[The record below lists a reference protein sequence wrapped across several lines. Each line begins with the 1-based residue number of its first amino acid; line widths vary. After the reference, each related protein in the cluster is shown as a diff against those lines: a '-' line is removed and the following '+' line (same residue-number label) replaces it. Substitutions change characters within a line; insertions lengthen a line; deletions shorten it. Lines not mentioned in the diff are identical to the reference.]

1 MLSIIKPLIVNITI
15 IFSLT
20 FNANLFFPFNNKT
33 PITYKQKI
41 IYGLISAFA
50 GTLCMFYPI
59 ESLGET
65 NFDFRMIAII
75 ISTLYGGFLPGL
87 ICLVFVVLVRSIIGG
102 HYVLIGIIVSV
113 IPFIV
118 TLLLRR
124 YFHRSIN
131 KLTVGTVI
139 VASYCFFYV
148 IILYYT
154 VDFLNITFYLAYFIA
169 FLATYYALIFII
181 EKLIIANQEFKETVY
196 LDKLSM
202 ISQMAASIAH
212 EIRNPITT
220 VRGFIQFLHRD
231 TSDEKLKQFAPLIL
245 EELDRTNK
253 IITNYL
259 KLTKPSDT
267 DLSKVEV
274 DTVLMD
280 SIELLR
286 PLGMYD
292 NVTILYQ
299 GSGTHYVYADEHHLK
314 QALLNVI
321 KNGIEAIESGGY
333 VKVTKRP
340 GDEKNTV
347 AIEIEDNGKGM
358 SQTQLE
364 TIGLPY
370 FTTKSKG
377 TGLGSMITNRLI
389 RDMNGKV
396 EYESKLNKG
405 TKVLIILPT
414 IEISK

>member
-33 PITYKQKI
+33 PITYKQQL

-50 GTLCMFYPI
+50 GILCMFYPI
-59 ESLGET
+59 ESLGDT
-65 NFDFRMIAII
+65 NFDFRMIPIM
-75 ISTLYGGFLPGL
+75 ISTLYGGYLSGFV
-87 ICLVFVVLVRSIIGG
+87 CLVLVVIVRSVIGG
-102 HYVLIGIIVSV
+102 DYALIGIIVSV
-113 IPFIV
+113 LPFIV
-118 TLLLRR
+118 AILLRGF
-124 YFHRSIN
+124 YHKSI
-131 KLTVGTVI
+131 KKMAASAVV
-139 VASYCFFYV
+139 VAIYCLFYV
-148 IILYYT
+148 IILYYK
-154 VDFLNITFYLAYFIA
+154 VDFLNVSFYLAYFTA
-169 FLATYYALIFII
+169 FLATYFALIYII
-181 EKLIIANQEFKETVY
+181 EKLIIANQQFKETVY

-220 VRGFIQFLHRD
+220 VRGFIQFLHKD
-231 TSDEKLKQFAPLIL
+231 TNDEKLKQFAPLIL

-259 KLTKPSDT
+259 KLTKPSET
-267 DLSKVEV
+267 DFSKVEI
-274 DTVLMD
+274 DTVIKD

-299 GSGTHYVYADEHHLK
+299 GSGNHYVYADEHHLK

-321 KNGIEAIESGGY
+321 KNGIEAIEHGGY

-340 GDEKNTV
+340 GDDKNTV

-358 SQTQLE
+358 NQTQLE

-414 IEISK
+414 IEMK

>member
-33 PITYKQKI
+33 PITYKQQL

-50 GTLCMFYPI
+50 GILCMFYPI
-59 ESLGET
+59 ESLGDT
-65 NFDFRMIAII
+65 NFDFRMIPIM
-75 ISTLYGGFLPGL
+75 ISTLYGGYLSGFV
-87 ICLVFVVLVRSIIGG
+87 CLVLVVIVRSIIGG
-102 HYVLIGIIVSV
+102 DYVLIGIIVSV
-113 IPFIV
+113 LPFLV
-118 TLLLRR
+118 AVLLKGF
-124 YFHRSIN
+124 YHRSS
-131 KLTVGTVI
+131 KKMATGAVV
-139 VASYCFFYV
+139 VAIYCLFYV
-148 IILYYT
+148 IILYHT
-154 VDFLNITFYLAYFIA
+154 VDFLNVSFYLAYFTA
-169 FLATYYALIFII
+169 FLATYFALIFII
-181 EKLIIANQEFKETVY
+181 EKLIIANQQFKETVY
-196 LDKLSM
+196 SDKLSM

-220 VRGFIQFLHRD
+220 VRGFIQFLHKD
-231 TSDEKLKQFAPLIL
+231 TNDEKLKQFAPLIL

-267 DLSKVEV
+267 DFSKVEI
-274 DTVLMD
+274 DTVIKD

-299 GSGTHYVYADEHHLK
+299 GSGNHYVYADEHHLK

-321 KNGIEAIESGGY
+321 KNGIEAIENGGF

-340 GDEKNTV
+340 GDDKNTV
-347 AIEIEDNGKGM
+347 VIEIEDNGKGM
-358 SQTQLE
+358 TQTQLE

-370 FTTKSKG
+370 FTTKTKG

-414 IEISK
+414 IEMK

>member
-1 MLSIIKPLIVNITI
+1 MLAIIKPLIVNITI

-41 IYGLISAFA
+41 IYGLISALA
-50 GTLCMFYPI
+50 GILCMFYPI

-75 ISTLYGGFLPGL
+75 ISTLYGGFLPGF
-87 ICLVFVVLVRSIIGG
+87 ICVALVVVVRGMIGG
-102 HYVLIGIIVSV
+102 DYVLIGILVSV
-113 IPFIV
+113 LPFIIA
-118 TLLLRR
+118 LLFRR
-124 YFHRSIN
+124 YFHRSTKKMATATI
-131 KLTVGTVI
+131 I
-139 VASYCFFYV
+139 VAIYCFFYV
-148 IILYYT
+148 FVLYHS
-154 VDFLNITFYLAYFIA
+154 VDFLNFTFYLPYFTA
-169 FLATYYALIFII
+169 FLATYFALLFII

-220 VRGFIQFLHRD
+220 VRGFIQFLHKD
-231 TSDEKLKQFAPLIL
+231 TSDEKLRQYGPLIL

-259 KLTKPSDT
+259 KLTKPSNT

-274 DTVLMD
+274 DTVLKD

-299 GSGTHYVYADEHHLK
+299 GSGTHYVYGDEHHLK

-321 KNGIEAIESGGY
+321 KNGIEAIEDGGY

-347 AIEIEDNGKGM
+347 TIEIEDNGKGM
-358 SQTQLE
+358 NQTQLE

-414 IEISK
+414 IEMK

>member
-20 FNANLFFPFNNKT
+20 FNANLFFPFNNKA
-33 PITYKQKI
+33 PITYKQQI

-50 GTLCMFYPI
+50 GILCMFYPI

-65 NFDFRMIAII
+65 NFDFRMIPIM
-75 ISTLYGGFLPGL
+75 ISTLYGGFLPGF
-87 ICLVFVVLVRSIIGG
+87 ICLMLVVIVRVVIGG
-102 HYVLIGIIVSV
+102 PYTIIGIIVTV
-113 IPFIV
+113 LPFIAA
-118 TLLLRR
+118 LLLRKF
-124 YFHRSIN
+124 YHRSI
-131 KLTVGTVI
+131 KKIAAGAVV
-139 VASYCFFYV
+139 VAIYCLFYV
-148 IILYYT
+148 VILYYT
-154 VDFLNITFYLAYFIA
+154 VDFLNVSFYLPYFTA
-169 FLATYYALIFII
+169 FLATYFALLFII
-181 EKLIIANQEFKETVY
+181 EKLIVANQEFRETVY

-220 VRGFIQFLHRD
+220 VRGFIQFLHKD
-231 TSDEKLKQFAPLIL
+231 TTDEKLKQFAPLII

-259 KLTKPSDT
+259 KLTKPSDSEF
-267 DLSKVEV
+267 SKVEI
-274 DTVLMD
+274 DTVIKD

-299 GSGTHYVYADEHHLK
+299 GSGNHYVYADEHHLK

-321 KNGIEAIESGGY
+321 KNGIEAIEGGGY

-340 GDEKNTV
+340 GDDKNTV
-347 AIEIEDNGKGM
+347 VIEIEDNGKGM

-405 TKVLIILPT
+405 TKVLILLPT
-414 IEISK
+414 IEVK

>member
-1 MLSIIKPLIVNITI
+1 MLSILKPLIVNITI

-33 PITYKQKI
+33 PITYKQQI

-50 GTLCMFYPI
+50 GILCMFYPI
-59 ESLGET
+59 ESLGDT
-65 NFDFRMIAII
+65 NFDFRMIPIM
-75 ISTLYGGFLPGL
+75 ISTLYGGYLSGL
-87 ICLVFVVLVRSIIGG
+87 VCLVLVLTVRCIIGG
-102 HYVLIGIIVSV
+102 DYVLIGIIVS
-113 IPFIV
+113 ILPFIV
-118 TLLLRR
+118 AVLLRGF
-124 YFHRSIN
+124 YHRSTA
-131 KLTVGTVI
+131 KMAVGAVV
-139 VASYCFFYV
+139 VAIYCLFYV

-154 VDFLNITFYLAYFIA
+154 VDFLNVSFYIAYFTA
-169 FLATYYALIFII
+169 FLATYFALIFII
-181 EKLIIANQEFKETVY
+181 EKLIIANQQFKETVY

-220 VRGFIQFLHRD
+220 VRGFIQFLHKD
-231 TSDEKLKQFAPLIL
+231 TTDEKLKQFGPLII

-259 KLTKPSDT
+259 KLTKPSDSEF
-267 DLSKVEV
+267 SKVEI
-274 DTVLMD
+274 DTVIKD

-299 GSGTHYVYADEHHLK
+299 GSGNHYVYADEHHLK

-321 KNGIEAIESGGY
+321 KNGIEAIEDGGY

-340 GDEKNTV
+340 GDDKNTV

-358 SQTQLE
+358 NQKQLE

-414 IEISK
+414 IDMK